1 MVLHELLDPFVRVWN
16 DITSGVHAPLGFR
29 LVVQPLVAVFFAV
42 RAGRMDARD
51 GRPPYFWAIVK
62 DAVHRRALL
71 REGWKQV
78 GKVFIAAVIVDVIYQ
93 VIVERWVYP
102 FEAVMVGAV
111 LAVLP
116 YFIFRGVVN
125 RILRWRYRALDNE

>member
-1 MVLHELLDPFVRVWN
+1 MIHELLDPFVRVWT

-29 LVVQPLVAVFFAV
+29 LVVQPLVAVFFAI
-42 RAGRMDARD
+42 RAGRMDVRD
-51 GRPPYFWAIVK
+51 GRPPYFWAVVK
-62 DAVHRRALL
+62 DSIHRRALL

-78 GKVFIAAVIVDVIYQ
+78 GKVFITAVIVDVIYQ

-102 FEAVMVGAV
+102 FEALMVGAI

-125 RILRWRYRALDNE
+125 RVLRRRYRARE

>member
-1 MVLHELLDPFVRVWN
+1 MTMHDLLDPFVRIWS

-29 LVVQPLVAVFFAV
+29 LVVQPLVAAFFAI
-42 RAGRMDARD
+42 RAGRIDARE
-51 GRPPYFWAIVK
+51 GRPPYFWTIVK

-71 REGWKQV
+71 REGWKHV
-78 GKVFIAAVIVDVIYQ
+78 GKVFVVALIIDVIYQ

-102 FEAVMVGAV
+102 FEALMVAAI

-116 YFIFRGVVN
+116 YLFFRGVVN
-125 RILRWRYRALDNE
+125 RILRHR

>member
-1 MVLHELLDPFVRVWN
+1 MLHELLDPFVRVWT

-29 LVVQPLVAVFFAV
+29 LVVQPLVAAFFAV

-51 GRPPYFWAIVK
+51 GRPPYLWTVVK
-62 DAVHRRALL
+62 DAVDRRALL
-71 REGWKQV
+71 REAWTHV
-78 GKVFIAAVIVDVIYQ
+78 GKVFITAIIVDVIYQ

-102 FEAVMVGAV
+102 FEALMVGAV

-125 RILRWRYRALDNE
+125 RVLRRRYRPIE

>member
-1 MVLHELLDPFVRVWN
+1 MMLHDLLDPFLRVWS

-29 LVVQPLVAVFFAV
+29 LVVQPLVAAFFAV

-51 GRPPYFWAIVK
+51 GRPLYFWAVVK

-71 REGWKQV
+71 REGWKHV
-78 GKVFIAAVIVDVIYQ
+78 GKVFITAIIVDVIYQ

-102 FEAVMVGAV
+102 FEAIMVGVV

-116 YFIFRGVVN
+116 YLIFRGLVN
-125 RILRWRYRALDNE
+125 RILRRRYPGQRPA